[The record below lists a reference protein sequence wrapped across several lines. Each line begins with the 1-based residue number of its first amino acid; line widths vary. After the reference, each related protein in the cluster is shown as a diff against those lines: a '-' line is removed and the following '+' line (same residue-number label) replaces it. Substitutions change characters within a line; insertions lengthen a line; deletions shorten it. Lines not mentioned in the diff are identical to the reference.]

1 MKYSILSLILT
12 LLFLGHGDLLA
23 ANDFRE
29 RIYVQT
35 DKQVYLAGELLWL
48 KLCVTDATGIP
59 VSFSKVGYVELLDES
74 TALVQAKIEIKEG
87 IGEGWLELPA
97 LLPTGYYRLV
107 AYTRYMRN
115 EGDTVF
121 FRKTIGVVNTFR
133 KDETI
138 PTDTLIK
145 ATSPD
150 ISGNTLQLTMDKAS
164 FSRREQGNIRIQ
176 GLPADVYTLGISIA
190 GKEFIP
196 MPDDHSICQ
205 WQAMLPS
212 LNQTIFT
219 GDYLPEYEGHLIR
232 GKIVNVRTGEAL
244 VQTSVSPLLGF
255 VGDEIRLFGGQQ
267 QEDKESVLFYTSRI
281 TGTHELA
288 TTTDSKGTEAYR
300 IDIQSPFALHLAS
313 RMLRFRM
320 NPAWDEG
327 LTQRNIGLQVTR
339 TFTADSLGHVEPVR
353 AYFQW
358 KPYKTYLLDEYTRFP
373 TMGETVFEFVESVSF
388 RNTNGKRSLFVL
400 LEDLS
405 NQTVSLNSPLVLLDG
420 IPIMDHELIYNYNPA
435 LIRRLEVYRNR
446 YSFGGQVFEGIL
458 AFHTYKNDYPTLKVG
473 ASTQLF
479 DYEGT
484 QRRRLFYA
492 PTYPDEIS
500 HKSRIPDYRHTLLW
514 MPNVQTGG
522 KPVLTLP
529 FYTSDLPGEY
539 TVTVEGITK
548 EGKTVRGIV
557 CFSVLE

>member
-1 MKYSILSLILT
+1 
-12 LLFLGHGDLLA
+12 
-23 ANDFRE
+23 
-29 RIYVQT
+29 
-35 DKQVYLAGELLWL
+35 
-48 KLCVTDATGIP
+48 
-59 VSFSKVGYVELLDES
+59 
-74 TALVQAKIEIKEG
+74 
-87 IGEGWLELPA
+87 
-97 LLPTGYYRLV
+97 
-107 AYTRYMRN
+107 MRN
-115 EGDTVF
+115 ESDTVF

-196 MPDDHSICQ
+196 VPDDHSICQ

-219 GDYLPEYEGHLIR
+219 DDYLPEYEGHLIR
-232 GKIVNVRTGEAL
+232 GKIVNIRTGEAL
-244 VQTSVSPLLGF
+244 AQTSVSPLLGF

-288 TTTDSKGTEAYR
+288 TTTDSKGAEVYR
-300 IDIQSPFALHLAS
+300 IDIQSPFALHPTS
-313 RMLRFRM
+313 RMPRFKM

-353 AYFQW
+353 AHFQW
-358 KPYKTYLLDEYTRFP
+358 QPYKTYLLDEYTRFP

-492 PTYPDEIS
+492 PSYPDEIS
-500 HKSRIPDYRHTLLW
+500 RESRIPDYRHTLLW

-522 KPVLTLP
+522 NSVLTLP

>member
-219 GDYLPEYEGHLIR
+219 DDYLPEYEGHLIR
-232 GKIVNVRTGEAL
+232 GKIVNIRTGEAL
-244 VQTSVSPLLGF
+244 AQTSVSPLLGF

-300 IDIQSPFALHLAS
+300 IDIQSPFALHPAS

-353 AYFQW
+353 AHFQW
-358 KPYKTYLLDEYTRFP
+358 QPYKTYLLDEYTRFP
-373 TMGETVFEFVESVSF
+373 TIFLANVDRAPEADMPQEEKNRLKVEARCLMVDAF
-388 RNTNGKRSLFVL
+388 FNTFQHFG
-400 LEDLS
+400 
-405 NQTVSLNSPLVLLDG
+405 G

-500 HKSRIPDYRHTLLW
+500 RKSRIPDYRHTLLW

-557 CFSVLE
+557 CFGVLE

>member
-1 MKYSILSLILT
+1 
-12 LLFLGHGDLLA
+12 
-23 ANDFRE
+23 
-29 RIYVQT
+29 
-35 DKQVYLAGELLWL
+35 
-48 KLCVTDATGIP
+48 
-59 VSFSKVGYVELLDES
+59 
-74 TALVQAKIEIKEG
+74 
-87 IGEGWLELPA
+87 
-97 LLPTGYYRLV
+97 
-107 AYTRYMRN
+107 
-115 EGDTVF
+115 
-121 FRKTIGVVNTFR
+121 
-133 KDETI
+133 
-138 PTDTLIK
+138 
-145 ATSPD
+145 
-150 ISGNTLQLTMDKAS
+150 
-164 FSRREQGNIRIQ
+164 
-176 GLPADVYTLGISIA
+176 
-190 GKEFIP
+190 
-196 MPDDHSICQ
+196 MP
-205 WQAMLPS
+205 
-212 LNQTIFT
+212 
-219 GDYLPEYEGHLIR
+219 
-232 GKIVNVRTGEAL
+232 
-244 VQTSVSPLLGF
+244 
-255 VGDEIRLFGGQQ
+255 
-267 QEDKESVLFYTSRI
+267 
-281 TGTHELA
+281 
-288 TTTDSKGTEAYR
+288 
-300 IDIQSPFALHLAS
+300 
-313 RMLRFRM
+313 RFKM

-353 AYFQW
+353 AHFQW
-358 KPYKTYLLDEYTRFP
+358 QPYKTYLLDEYTRFP

-492 PTYPDEIS
+492 PSYPDEIS
-500 HKSRIPDYRHTLLW
+500 RESRIPDYRHTLLW

-522 KPVLTLP
+522 NSVLTLP

>member
-190 GKEFIP
+190 G
-196 MPDDHSICQ
+196 
-205 WQAMLPS
+205 
-212 LNQTIFT
+212 
-219 GDYLPEYEGHLIR
+219 
-232 GKIVNVRTGEAL
+232 
-244 VQTSVSPLLGF
+244 
-255 VGDEIRLFGGQQ
+255 
-267 QEDKESVLFYTSRI
+267 
-281 TGTHELA
+281 
-288 TTTDSKGTEAYR
+288 
-300 IDIQSPFALHLAS
+300 
-313 RMLRFRM
+313 
-320 NPAWDEG
+320 
-327 LTQRNIGLQVTR
+327 
-339 TFTADSLGHVEPVR
+339 
-353 AYFQW
+353 
-358 KPYKTYLLDEYTRFP
+358 
-373 TMGETVFEFVESVSF
+373 
-388 RNTNGKRSLFVL
+388 
-400 LEDLS
+400 
-405 NQTVSLNSPLVLLDG
+405 
-420 IPIMDHELIYNYNPA
+420 
-435 LIRRLEVYRNR
+435 
-446 YSFGGQVFEGIL
+446 
-458 AFHTYKNDYPTLKVG
+458 
-473 ASTQLF
+473 
-479 DYEGT
+479 
-484 QRRRLFYA
+484 
-492 PTYPDEIS
+492 
-500 HKSRIPDYRHTLLW
+500 
-514 MPNVQTGG
+514 
-522 KPVLTLP
+522 
-529 FYTSDLPGEY
+529 
-539 TVTVEGITK
+539 
-548 EGKTVRGIV
+548 
-557 CFSVLE
+557 

>member
-1 MKYSILSLILT
+1 MRHSIVSFILM
-12 LLFLGHGDLLA
+12 LLFSVSGDLYA
-23 ANDFRE
+23 ADDFRE

-115 EGDTVF
+115 EGDAVF

-150 ISGNTLQLTMDKAS
+150 ISGNTLQLATDKTS

-176 GLPADVYTLGISIA
+176 GLPADVHTLGISIA
-190 GKEFIP
+190 GNEFIP
-196 MPDDHSICQ
+196 VPGDPSISQ
-205 WQAMLPS
+205 WQAALS
-212 LNQTIFT
+212 ALDQAALTD
-219 GDYLPEYEGHLIR
+219 DYLPEYEGHLIR

-244 VQTSVSPLLGF
+244 AQTGVSPLLGF
-255 VGDEIRLFGGQQ
+255 VGDEIRLFGGQLQ
-267 QEDKESVLFYTSRI
+267 DDKASVLFYTSRI

-288 TTTDSKGTEAYR
+288 TTANSKGTEVYR
-300 IDIQSPFALHLAS
+300 IDIQSPFALHPALE
-313 RMLRFRM
+313 MPRFKM

-327 LTQRNIGLQVTR
+327 LTRRNIGLQVTR
-339 TFTADSLGHVEPVR
+339 TFTADSLGHVEPVH
-353 AYFQW
+353 AHFQW
-358 KPYKTYLLDEYTRFP
+358 RPYKTYLLDEYTRFP
-373 TMGETVFEFVESVSF
+373 TMGEAVFEFVESVSF

-405 NQTVSLNSPLVLLDG
+405 NQTVSLNRPLVLLDG
-420 IPIMDHELIYNYNPA
+420 IPITDHELIYNYNPS

-446 YSFGGQVFEGIL
+446 YGFGGQVFEGIL
-458 AFHTYKNDYPTLKVG
+458 AFYTYKNDYPTLKVG
-473 ASTQLF
+473 VSTQLF
-479 DYEGT
+479 DYKGT
-484 QRRRLFYA
+484 QHHRLFYA
-492 PTYPDEIS
+492 PAYPDELS
-500 HKSRIPDYRHTLLW
+500 RKSRMPDYRHTLLW

-522 KPVLTLP
+522 SPALTLP

-548 EGKTVRGIV
+548 DGKTIRGIV
-557 CFSVLE
+557 CFQVIE

>member
-12 LLFLGHGDLLA
+12 LLFVGHVGLLA

-48 KLCVTDATGIP
+48 KLCVTDATGVP

-133 KDETI
+133 KDETV
-138 PTDTLIK
+138 PTDTLLK
-145 ATSPD
+145 ASFPEP
-150 ISGNTLQLTMDKAS
+150 SGNTLQLTTDKAS
-164 FSRREQGNIRIQ
+164 FSRREQGHIRIE
-176 GLPADVYTLGISIA
+176 GLPADVHTLGISIA

-196 MPDDHSICQ
+196 VPNDCSVNQ
-205 WQAMLPS
+205 WRAALPS
-212 LNQTIFT
+212 LNRTT
-219 GDYLPEYEGHLIR
+219 LGNDYLPEYEGHLIQ
-232 GKIVNVRTGEAL
+232 GKMVNVRTGEPLA
-244 VQTSVSPLLGF
+244 QTGISPLLGF

-267 QEDKESVLFYTSRI
+267 QEDKASVLFYTTRI
-281 TGTHELA
+281 TGMRELA
-288 TTTDSKGTEAYR
+288 TTTSSKSAEAYR
-300 IDIQSPFALHLAS
+300 IDIQSPFAVHPAM
-313 RMLRFRM
+313 RMERFKM
-320 NPAWDEG
+320 NPAWGEA
-327 LTQRNIGLQVTR
+327 LTRRNIGLQVTR

-353 AYFQW
+353 SHFQW
-358 KPYKTYLLDEYTRFP
+358 QPYKTYLLDEYTRFP

-405 NQTVSLNSPLVLLDG
+405 NQTLSLNSPLVLLDG
-420 IPIMDHELIYNYNPA
+420 IPIVDHELIYNYNPA

-446 YSFGGQVFEGIL
+446 YSFGGQIFEGIL
-458 AFHTYKNDYPTLKVG
+458 AFYTYKNDYPTLKVG
-473 ASTQLF
+473 SSTQVF

-484 QRRRLFYA
+484 QCRRLFYA
-492 PTYPDEIS
+492 PSYPDEIS
-500 HKSRIPDYRHTLLW
+500 RKSRIPDYRHTLLW
-514 MPNVQTGG
+514 IPDIQTGG
-522 KPVLTLP
+522 SSILTVP

-539 TVTVEGITK
+539 TVTVEGLTK
-548 EGKTVRGIV
+548 EGKAIRGAATFYV
-557 CFSVLE
+557 VE

>member
-12 LLFLGHGDLLA
+12 LLFVGHVGLLA

-48 KLCVTDATGIP
+48 KLCVTDAAGVP

-133 KDETI
+133 KDETV
-138 PTDTLIK
+138 PTDTLLK
-145 ATSPD
+145 ASFPEP
-150 ISGNTLQLTMDKAS
+150 SGNTLQLTTDKAS
-164 FSRREQGNIRIQ
+164 FSRREQGHIRIE
-176 GLPADVYTLGISIA
+176 GLPADMHTLGISIA

-196 MPDDHSICQ
+196 VPNDCSVNQ
-205 WQAMLPS
+205 WRAALPS
-212 LNQTIFT
+212 LNRTT
-219 GDYLPEYEGHLIR
+219 LGNDYLPEYEGHLIQ
-232 GKIVNVRTGEAL
+232 GKMVNVRTGEPLA
-244 VQTSVSPLLGF
+244 QTGISPLLGF

-267 QEDKESVLFYTSRI
+267 QEDKASVLFYTTRI
-281 TGTHELA
+281 TGMRELA
-288 TTTDSKGTEAYR
+288 TTTSSKGAEAYR
-300 IDIQSPFALHLAS
+300 IDIQSPFAVHPAM
-313 RMLRFRM
+313 RMERFKM
-320 NPAWDEG
+320 NPAWGEA
-327 LTQRNIGLQVTR
+327 LTRRNIGLQVTR

-353 AYFQW
+353 PHFQW
-358 KPYKTYLLDEYTRFP
+358 QPYKTYLLDEYTRFP

-405 NQTVSLNSPLVLLDG
+405 NQTLSLNNPLVLLDG
-420 IPIMDHELIYNYNPA
+420 IPIVDHELIYKYNPA

-446 YSFGGQVFEGIL
+446 YSFGGQIFEGIL
-458 AFHTYKNDYPTLKVG
+458 AFYTYKNDYPTLKVG
-473 ASTQLF
+473 SSTQVF

-492 PTYPDEIS
+492 PSYPDEIS
-500 HKSRIPDYRHTLLW
+500 RKSRIPDYRHTLLW
-514 MPNVQTGG
+514 IPDIQTGG
-522 KPVLTLP
+522 NSILTVP
-529 FYTSDLPGEY
+529 FNTSDLPGEY
-539 TVTVEGITK
+539 TVTVEGLTK
-548 EGKTVRGIV
+548 EGKAIRGAATFHV
-557 CFSVLE
+557 VE